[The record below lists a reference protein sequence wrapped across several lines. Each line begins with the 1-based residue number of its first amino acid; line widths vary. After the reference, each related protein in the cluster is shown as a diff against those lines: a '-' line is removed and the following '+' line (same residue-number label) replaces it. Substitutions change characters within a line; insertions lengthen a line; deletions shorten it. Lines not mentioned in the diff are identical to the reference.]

1 MRLALILLA
10 LLASLPS
17 PAEAQSRGRLG
28 LRGPHVSGAALEA
41 ARRYL
46 CPHGGTPQGHGRC
59 AAGRGYAGGGGATGL
74 LGDDPEVINWDRG
87 IAAPTRSQ
95 APCPPGTVPSRAIAQ
110 PNVTRCIAG

>member
-10 LLASLPS
+10 LIAALPS
-17 PAEAQSRGRLG
+17 AAEAQSRGRHG
-28 LRGPHVSGAALEA
+28 LRGPHVSSAALEA

-46 CPHGGTPQGHGRC
+46 CPNGGMPQGHGRC
-59 AAGRGYAGGGGATGL
+59 SPGRGYAGGGATGL

-87 IAAPTRSQ
+87 ITAPTRAQ
-95 APCPPGTVPSRAIAQ
+95 APCPPGTLPSRAIAQ